1 MPGHVTRGQT
11 LILGHEP
18 VLIAGTSAPRKL
30 ETVRLAWEKIPE
42 IVRNIFVS
50 FILNIFVVTI
60 SKYFPDMVLD
70 PAS

>member
-1 MPGHVTRGQT
+1 MSGHVTRGQT

-18 VLIAGTSAPRKL
+18 VLIASTSAPWEL

-60 SKYFPDMVLD
+60 SKYFPDMVLG